1 MIRCYFNPLWRTN
14 MWCSMFPIL
23 VLLQRGGGSHK
34 TAIIGFG
41 FRGRPGRINRI
52 EGLMLLLVYI
62 VYTIYMARLTLKA

>member
-1 MIRCYFNPLWRTN
+1 MAHQHV
-14 MWCSMFPIL
+14 
-23 VLLQRGGGSHK
+23 VLYVSHFGSVAKRGGSHK